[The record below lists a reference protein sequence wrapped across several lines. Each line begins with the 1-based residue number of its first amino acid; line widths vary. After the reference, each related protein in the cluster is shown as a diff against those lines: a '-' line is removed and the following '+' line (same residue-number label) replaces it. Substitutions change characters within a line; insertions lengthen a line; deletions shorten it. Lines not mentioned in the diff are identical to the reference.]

1 MDGGLSHRQSSHK
14 EDQSA
19 AEPETLG
26 AARGS
31 SAAAALK
38 TARRSSEQ
46 PAARRR
52 VEAPPGQRTLGAAR
66 GGAAARSHRVR
77 RAVNVWQ
84 RLLGACGAAVLV
96 RQHVGRG
103 GVAQRRTASRP
114 AKWLARTRAVRGA
127 AGGGQLHR
135 RRARAPAQHQ
145 RAARQLSAAAG
156 SGRRWLCSRR
166 RGPGTTRQRGQGS
179 AARRS
184 PSGGCFE

>member
-77 RAVNVWQ
+77 RAVNVTGSGCSALAERQCWFDSTSV
-84 RLLGACGAAVLV
+84 AAVWRRGARHRAPPSGWLGLV
-96 RQHVGRG
+96 LCAALPAEGSSIGVVPVHPLNINAGHDSSARPRDRG
-103 GVAQRRTASRP
+103 G
-114 AKWLARTRAVRGA
+114 
-127 AGGGQLHR
+127 GG
-135 RRARAPAQHQ
+135 
-145 RAARQLSAAAG
+145 
-156 SGRRWLCSRR
+156 
-166 RGPGTTRQRGQGS
+166 
-179 AARRS
+179 
-184 PSGGCFE
+184 